1 MPRQEILRINR
12 TKEQAEKAYD
22 KLSGVYDV
30 LAGPFEKKFRDHALK
45 LLRYRRGRRGL
56 RGRLWHRRFSET
68 DRRIGGPCRQSLRNR
83 HLAWNDESGRET
95 TGKGRP
101 LGQSRA

>member
-12 TKEQAEKAYD
+12 TKKQAEQAYD
-22 KLSGVYDV
+22 RLSRVYDL

-45 LLRYRRGRRGL
+45 LLRIGEGEEILEVGFGTGDSL
-56 RGRLWHRRFSET
+56 RQIAELV
-68 DRRIGGPCRQSLRNR
+68 GPCRQGLRDR
-83 HLAWNDESGRET
+83 HFAWNEGSSRGT
-95 TGKGRP
+95 AGKGRP